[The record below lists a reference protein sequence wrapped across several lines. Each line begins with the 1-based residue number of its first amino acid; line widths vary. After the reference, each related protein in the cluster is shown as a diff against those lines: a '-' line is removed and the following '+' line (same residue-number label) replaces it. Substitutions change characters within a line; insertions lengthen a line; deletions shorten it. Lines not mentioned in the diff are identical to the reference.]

1 MEFEASRAK
10 AVDKLNYF
18 VENNLSEYSKL
29 RNFDFGPDDRS
40 NISCLSPYITHGV
53 INELEVIDKS
63 LKKFSFAK
71 NEKFIQEVLW
81 RVYWKGWLELR
92 PNVWSDYLV
101 ELNNLRN
108 EFKSNQN
115 YLNAIEGKTNIE
127 CFNQWVKELKEN
139 NYLHNHTRMWFAS
152 IWIFTL
158 ELPWQLGAEF
168 FMQHLYDGDAASNTL
183 GWRWVAGVQT
193 QGKHYLASEWNI
205 RKFTNNRFQNI
216 QLNENA
222 PPIFSDKTYSIGK
235 KDFLN
240 FEILE
245 DKILF
250 LGNSNEIAESIA
262 CLKGKGPTD
271 TMELVYAQANALGFD
286 IGDVIANGS
295 ALNEF
300 RLMLIRQGVDE
311 SVAQQLIN
319 EPWSVLQRSPQ
330 QYSIQVEK
338 SGYLA
343 DLDALVIGQ
352 VLCEA
357 GAGRSVQ
364 ESDID
369 HGIGIEIHRSIGERV
384 ESGDAIMTLDGPFG
398 IDIHLIQRLKQA
410 ITISDYQVKLG
421 TRILE
426 TVTISDCPTT

>member
-1 MEFEASRAK
+1 MKFEASRAK
-10 AVDKLNYF
+10 AVDKLNDF

-29 RNFDFGPDDRS
+29 RNFDFGPDNRS
-40 NISCLSPYITHGV
+40 NISCLSPYLTHGV

-205 RKFTNNRFQNI
+205 KKFTNNRFQNI

-222 PPIFSDKTYSIGK
+222 SSIFNDKTYPINK
-235 KDFLN
+235 KEFLN
-240 FEILE
+240 SQILE
-245 DKILF
+245 DKILLIF
-250 LGNSNEIAESIA
+250 ENNMTFEFSDFKEHKFKKILLVLNDTNRAIKLSEKVLKFKANLLEDQKTRLIEKSIN
-262 CLKGKGPTD
+262 CETININDLKNITEK
-271 TMELVYAQANALGFD
+271 VYALYPTVSENLNFIQNNQLQNIKFLYRKLDQFSWQYCNKGFFNFKNY
-286 IGDVIANGS
+286 IPKIIANF
-295 ALNEF
+295 N
-300 RLMLIRQGVDE
+300 
-311 SVAQQLIN
+311 
-319 EPWSVLQRSPQ
+319 
-330 QYSIQVEK
+330 
-338 SGYLA
+338 
-343 DLDALVIGQ
+343 
-352 VLCEA
+352 
-357 GAGRSVQ
+357 
-364 ESDID
+364 
-369 HGIGIEIHRSIGERV
+369 
-384 ESGDAIMTLDGPFG
+384 
-398 IDIHLIQRLKQA
+398 
-410 ITISDYQVKLG
+410 
-421 TRILE
+421 
-426 TVTISDCPTT
+426 